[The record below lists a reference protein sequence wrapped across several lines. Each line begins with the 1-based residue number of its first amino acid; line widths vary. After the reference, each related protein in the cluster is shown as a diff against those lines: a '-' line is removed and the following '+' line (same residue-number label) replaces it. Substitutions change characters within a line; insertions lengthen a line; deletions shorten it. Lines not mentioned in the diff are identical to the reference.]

1 MADAFLNRMVFLE
14 VKSIGQS
21 IAEFIFLLVV
31 FILILV
37 ACVFTTRFVARQQMQ
52 RGRNS
57 NFKPIETYQVAQN
70 RYLQLVQIGTRYFV
84 ISVTKDSISLLCE
97 LQQDEFELKAEENT
111 GFSKSFKDILSDLR
125 VKVDRHDDEEK

>member
-125 VKVDRHDDEEK
+125 VKVDRHDDEGK